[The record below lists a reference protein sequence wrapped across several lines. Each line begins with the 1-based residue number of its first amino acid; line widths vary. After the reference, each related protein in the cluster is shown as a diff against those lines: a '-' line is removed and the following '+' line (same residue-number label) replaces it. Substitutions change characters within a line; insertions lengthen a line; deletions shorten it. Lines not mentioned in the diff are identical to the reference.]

1 MNSFVARWIICLVSS
16 HPLSHWLK
24 QVHFVSEIHHSILFE
39 MGKTGLHNVV
49 LRRPSANSHV
59 MKLPG
64 KVSTKRTTHKFHLQA
79 YGPIPSVAELR
90 AITDREEFRSRCV
103 KLGLAVR
110 SQKLN
115 GEWAWRKK
123 EDILSDHMHN
133 LSQRQAFQSTLGQ
146 FGFGLAL
153 QPAITGGHRSRH
165 ELLESIMANIDSMG
179 FEEVRS
185 MAKRLGVRT
194 HRRKANTWRG
204 MQELAADCRKKL
216 SELDQLALASIMEKK
231 KLARKMPR
239 NGQASSSFEAHSA

>member
-1 MNSFVARWIICLVSS
+1 
-16 HPLSHWLK
+16 
-24 QVHFVSEIHHSILFE
+24 

-64 KVSTKRTTHKFHLQA
+64 KVATKRTTHKFHLQA

-165 ELLESIMANIDSMG
+165 ELLESIMPNIDSMG

-204 MQELAADCRKKL
+204 MQDLAADCRKKL

-239 NGQASSSFEAHSA
+239 NGQASSSVEAHSA

>member
-1 MNSFVARWIICLVSS
+1 
-16 HPLSHWLK
+16 
-24 QVHFVSEIHHSILFE
+24 

-90 AITDREEFRSRCV
+90 AITDQEEFRSRCV

-239 NGQASSSFEAHSA
+239 NGQASSSVEAHSA